1 MILHCYPIICPIKKK
16 KHPFGTMYINKDNFR
31 MTSGS
36 QVELSLIFQELRTQD
51 GAAMEPHFFYG
62 INFDMNGMNIEVS

>member
-1 MILHCYPIICPIKKK
+1 
-16 KHPFGTMYINKDNFR
+16 MYINKDNFR